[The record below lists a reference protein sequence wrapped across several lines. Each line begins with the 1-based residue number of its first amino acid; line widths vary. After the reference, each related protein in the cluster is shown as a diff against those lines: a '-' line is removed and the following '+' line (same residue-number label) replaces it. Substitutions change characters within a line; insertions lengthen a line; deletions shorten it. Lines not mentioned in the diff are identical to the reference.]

1 MKIGITGGTG
11 FIGSWVARR
20 ATDMGHQV
28 VIFDR
33 TGDLRG
39 MAGQVLEKKSG
50 ALMLG
55 DVRDPVAM
63 AELAAHVDGIIH
75 LAACLGTQETVDNP
89 HPAADTNIF
98 GGLNFLQACRQ
109 YGIPG
114 VYIGVGNHWMDNS
127 YSITKTAVERFV
139 RMFNKEHGTRINVVR
154 AVNAYGPGQSVAPPF
169 GSAKVRKITPAF
181 VCRALTGQDIEVY
194 GDGEQVSD
202 MVHVSDVADAL
213 ILSLMGAA
221 AGNVYAKPVEIGP
234 AHHLTVNQV
243 AEIVRRAAAV
253 WLLDN
258 VGPKDGKY
266 PVGIVHLPMRPG
278 EIPGARVTADTST
291 MAQCGMRAEDLVG
304 AEEGLAATVKWYA
317 EHWLPDY
324 LESVAAA
331 ERAAETA
338 SAARRAFRASAIL
351 KGDDANPAPYQRQ
364 PVAGEEDPF
373 NAPSF
378 PADAATVVD
387 AVMDQPN
394 DFDPVTGR
402 IVPVVYTDG
411 LVPDF
416 TAALAHGFDHPGGV
430 EVAGPA
436 QHPGKCDGD
445 LSR

>member
-20 ATDMGHQV
+20 AVDMGHEV

-39 MAGQVLEKKSG
+39 MAGQVLERKTG
-50 ALMLG
+50 ALLLG

-63 AELAAHVDGIIH
+63 TELAAHVDGIIH

-114 VYIGVGNHWMDNS
+114 VYIGVGNHWMNNS
-127 YSITKTAVERFV
+127 YSITKTTVERFV
-139 RMFNKEHGTRINVVR
+139 HMFNKEHGTRINIVR

-181 VCRALTGQDIEVY
+181 VCRALTGQPIEVY

-221 AGNVYAKPVEIGP
+221 AGNVYPKPVEVGP
-234 AHHLTVNQV
+234 ATSLTVNQV
-243 AEIVRRAAAV
+243 ADIVRRAAAV

-258 VGPKDGKY
+258 HGPKEGKY
-266 PVGIVHLPMRPG
+266 PVDIVHLPMRPG
-278 EIPGARVTADTST
+278 EIPGARVTADTT
-291 MAQCGMRAEDLVG
+291 TLAQCGMDARDLVG

-317 EHWLPDY
+317 ENWLPDY
-324 LESVAAA
+324 LKAQQAAQ
-331 ERAAETA
+331 RATETA

-351 KGDDANPAPYQRQ
+351 KSGDENPAPLQRQ
-364 PVAGEEDPF
+364 PVQGEEDPF
-373 NAPSF
+373 DSPSF
-378 PADAATVVD
+378 ADDAATVVD
-387 AVMDQPN
+387 AVMAD
-394 DFDPVTGR
+394 DPASIR
-402 IVPVVYTDG
+402 MAELASDN

-416 TAALAHGFDHPGGV
+416 TAALAHGTDHGGI
-430 EVAGPA
+430 EAAGPA
-436 QHPGKCDGD
+436 QYPGKPEGE